1 MIKVYLIIDESGAK
15 GYSNNKEK
23 IECEFGVMAGYLI
36 KENAIQEVKSLSKK
50 CFCYEDKSEK
60 LHITDLSKDEQ
71 SINRNKLYSLC
82 INNNLSWI
90 YNAIYVNGFYSANEN
105 LSKKLLHEELFKG
118 IFIKAVA
125 QVYDVYKDK
134 EIHIEVITDTIDET
148 TRKKFNQSLNDF
160 ISIITKK
167 DIIKLTKKSN
177 RETKKS
183 ELFKFVTKT
192 ELDDNIATLNSLTY
206 NVSCENNS
214 LTFIADI
221 LSNTVNYYLKE
232 KVNIVKDIK
241 LNSYDAINQ
250 HPLSHLVYGCFIND
264 INLFDVMF
272 RRDYNK
278 NIVGETKCK
287 EN

>member
-1 MIKVYLIIDESGAK
+1 MIKAYLIVDESGAK

-23 IECEFGVMAGYLI
+23 IEGEFGVMSGYLI
-36 KENAIQEVKSLSKK
+36 EENAIQEVKSFSKEY
-50 CFCYEDKSEK
+50 FCYEDKSEK

-71 SINRNKLYSLC
+71 SINRNKLYDLC
-82 INNNLSWI
+82 ISNNLSWI
-90 YNAIYVNGFYSANEN
+90 YNAIYVNGFYNANEN
-105 LSKKLLHEELFKG
+105 LSKELLHEELFKG

-125 QVYDVYKDK
+125 FIYDAYKDK
-134 EIHIEVITDTIDET
+134 DIHIEVITDTIDKT
-148 TRKKFNQSLNDF
+148 TRKKFNQCLNDF

-177 RETKKS
+177 KKTKQS
-183 ELFKFVTKT
+183 EMFKLVTKI
-192 ELDDNIATLNSLTY
+192 ELDDNIVTLNSLTY
-206 NVSCENNS
+206 NVTCENNS

-221 LSNTVNYYLKE
+221 LANTANYYLKE

-241 LNSYDAINQ
+241 LNSFDAINQ
-250 HPLSHLVYGCFIND
+250 HPLSHLVYGCSLND

-278 NIVGETKCK
+278 NTIGDTK
-287 EN
+287 